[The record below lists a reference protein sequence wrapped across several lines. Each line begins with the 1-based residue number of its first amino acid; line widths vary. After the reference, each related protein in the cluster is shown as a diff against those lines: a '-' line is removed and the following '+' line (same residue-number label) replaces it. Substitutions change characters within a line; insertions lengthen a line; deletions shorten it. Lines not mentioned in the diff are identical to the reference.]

1 MRTYHKS
8 FAILRSA
15 VWRRWSTHLTVV
27 AAIFVGGCGAA
38 TKQDPGSE
46 THWLQ
51 TCGSDADCDVGRCEC
66 GICTT
71 ECRTDDECA
80 VTGAAVGVCVRAAET
95 DLSCGAAVA
104 ETTRVCA
111 PLTSVLDTAGDDT
124 SGGNTAGDTTSVGH
138 DASDTTS
145 NETTSVDIDTGS
157 NDTGSNNTM
166 SSDTTAVD
174 ATSSDVTSPPIE
186 LCDGSN
192 DVRFLMT
199 NAGGFV
205 DIGYEFYGTYG
216 HQFLAIDGTCH
227 YYVLTYVG
235 QAMHEGQLTPEQA
248 LQLSG
253 DLAFGRLGNYSD
265 MVAEQCPD
273 GTITTLW
280 DPSGKTECGC
290 ICDSPEQPAV
300 WTQAIAKVR
309 EWVPVLYA
317 AGEPY
322 AGALH
327 RVYRATDPE
336 MPSTESAL
344 RWPLPGEPTEVLAFD
359 DYDFVAAARAVELDE
374 DRRLLREM
382 RAEWSLENEWTP
394 AIMIFAPLL
403 IAGGIG
409 QAYYQVYLKDVLPE
423 HVDARLE
430 EVTGYPVP
438 TLEPN

>member
-1 MRTYHKS
+1 MKTDYEG
-8 FAILRSA
+8 FAVRCGG
-15 VWRRWSTHLTVV
+15 VWRRWSTHLTIV
-27 AAIFVGGCGAA
+27 AAILVVGCGAA
-38 TKQDPGSE
+38 TKVDPGSE

-51 TCGSDADCDVGRCEC
+51 SCGGDADCDVGRCEC

-71 ECRTDDECA
+71 ECQTDDEC
-80 VTGAAVGVCVRAAET
+80 VVMGAAIGVCVRATDT
-95 DLSCGAAVA
+95 DLSCGAAVGA
-104 ETTRVCA
+104 TTRICA
-111 PLTSVLDTAGDDT
+111 TLASI
-124 SGGNTAGDTTSVGH
+124 SDTTGEGSNGSNT
-138 DASDTTS
+138 DATIDQITSSDAQASDTTTVDDDS
-145 NETTSVDIDTGS
+145 TS
-157 NDTGSNNTM
+157 
-166 SSDTTAVD
+166 AD
-174 ATSSDVTSPPIE
+174 ATSSDVASSDATSSDATSSDATTEPLE

-227 YYVLTYVG
+227 FYALTYAG
-235 QAMHEGQLTPEQA
+235 QAVHEGQLTPEQA

-359 DYDFVAAARAVELDE
+359 DYDFVAAARAVDLDE

-382 RAEWSLENEWTP
+382 RAEWSLENESTL

-403 IAGGIG
+403 LPGGIG
-409 QAYYQVYLKDVLPE
+409 QAYYEVYLKDVLPE

-430 EVTGYPVP
+430 EVTGYTVP
-438 TLEPN
+438 ALEPN